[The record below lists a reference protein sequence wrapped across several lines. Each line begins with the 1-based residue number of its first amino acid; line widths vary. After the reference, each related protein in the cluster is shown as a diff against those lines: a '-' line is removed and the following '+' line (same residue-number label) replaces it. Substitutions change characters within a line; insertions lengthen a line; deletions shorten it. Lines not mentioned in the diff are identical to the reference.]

1 MKIAMIGAGR
11 MGQALTPLF
20 ARAGHEVRL
29 SNSRGPESL
38 ADLVAALGPGVRAT
52 TVAEAVKG
60 ADVVFLATPWGRT
73 AEAVSAVADWSGR
86 VVIDSTNNR
95 SGPGPQGLIDIGGR
109 VSSEIVAG
117 YVPGAK
123 IVKAFNLT
131 PIPMLLPALSAPAG
145 ENKAVFIAGDDD
157 EAKSLVADLIGS
169 IGGVAVDTGDLHTGG
184 HLQGMSGPLAGTF
197 DVLTPTEA
205 RARLA
210 QARLE

>member
-11 MGQALTPLF
+11 MGQALTPLL

-38 ADLVAALGPGVRAT
+38 ADLIAALGPGVRAT
-52 TVAEAVKG
+52 TVVEAVDG

-73 AEAVSAVADWSGR
+73 ADAVSAVADWSGR
-86 VVIDSTNNR
+86 VVIDATNNR
-95 SGPGPQGLIDIGGR
+95 SGPGPQGLIDIGDQ

-117 YVPGAK
+117 YIPGAK
-123 IVKAFNLT
+123 LVKAFNLT
-131 PIPMLLPALSAPAG
+131 PIPMLLPALGAPG